1 MNRFNPKSRSPKR
14 KKLQSCEVCENNRG
28 VRGTFSVLLAKSS
41 FTVSP
46 PSSIRSGPAT
56 NQPLAKRGANRAPAH
71 AGGGVSI
78 PCPVATPASHHAA
91 AFSGIERQLLQC
103 LLPEKKHCN
112 LCLKRCTYRFCDCR
126 LQHRSFFIL
135 LNLQTN
141 GKLQRK
147 RHTRS
152 FSNF

>member
-14 KKLQSCEVCENNRG
+14 KKLQSCEVCENRG
-28 VRGTFSVLLAKSS
+28 VFQFFLQKVLSRFHPLINAAE
-41 FTVSP
+41 
-46 PSSIRSGPAT
+46 RAC
-56 NQPLAKRGANRAPAH
+56 NQPPCEAPTAHPLTQGEGLAFLAQLPH
-71 AGGGVSI
+71 
-78 PCPVATPASHHAA
+78 PASHAA

-103 LLPEKKHCN
+103 LLPEKKHCK
-112 LCLKRCTYRFCDCR
+112 LCLKRCTYRFCDRR

-135 LNLQTN
+135 LNLQIN